1 MKIFL
6 LPGFF
11 LVLFAC
17 GPAAEVGTVKKPVSV
32 AEKDTLLVDWA
43 AGRTP
48 VEIREGPVVI
58 GFDTTAGWFRPVK
71 EQLTKSVKEPAGRE
85 VRGFRIQIYL
95 TPVKNKADEVA
106 AEARNSYGF
115 QVYSTFN
122 APNYLIRIGNYVTR
136 EDAVLA
142 LEKISEIYPNASI
155 VPDFI
160 KK

>member
-1 MKIFL
+1 MKIL
-6 LPGFF
+6 LFSGFF
-11 LVLFAC
+11 LILLAC
-17 GPAAEVGTVKKPVSV
+17 GPAGETSKTQKTGSLT
-32 AEKDTLLVDWA
+32 EKDTLLVDWA

-48 VEIREGPVVI
+48 VEIREGPVVL

-71 EQLTKSVKEPAGRE
+71 EQQAKPSKEPSGRDF
-85 VRGFRIQIYL
+85 RGFRIQIYL

-122 APNYLIRIGNYVTR
+122 APNYLIRIGNYATR
-136 EDAVLA
+136 EEAVLA